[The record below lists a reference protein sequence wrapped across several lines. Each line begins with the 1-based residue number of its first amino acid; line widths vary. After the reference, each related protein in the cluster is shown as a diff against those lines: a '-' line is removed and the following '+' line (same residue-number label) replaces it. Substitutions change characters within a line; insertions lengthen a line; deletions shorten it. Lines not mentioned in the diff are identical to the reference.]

1 MIKLEQSLS
10 AWGQP
15 DFRAVLKQELALL
28 PPEALPLQQGLSTG
42 NYVSDTPFSVI
53 VLSVSEQETALR
65 VQAGV
70 FYQGIIGGCSC
81 ADDPTPASEI
91 NEYCEIQ
98 LVIDRSNAQ
107 TIVTLQQD

>member
-1 MIKLEQSLS
+1 MIKLEHSLS

-15 DFRAVLKQELALL
+15 DFRAVLQRELALL
-28 PPEALPLQQGLSTG
+28 SPGELPLQQGLSTG
-42 NYVSDTPFSVI
+42 NYVSDVPFSVI
-53 VLSVSEQETALR
+53 IHSVSEQETSLL
-65 VQAGV
+65 VKAGI

-107 TIVTLQQD
+107 TVVTLTQD